1 MYGLSAKNMAVV
13 AKWPLVE
20 LRLYIVITST
30 VIWILCAFST
40 CFPIKRSS

>member
-1 MYGLSAKNMAVV
+1 MSAKTMAVV

-30 VIWILCAFST
+30 VMWILCAFST
-40 CFPIKRSS
+40 CFPIKHSS